1 MGGYYTQQRLKNYA
15 KKLKPYFGL
24 ESSLIRPVAKGIWYD
39 KLGGNLP
46 PFFGWVLLCQRFWL
60 KLVTKKNLLANVYF
74 TDQNTDAPNFSVFLL
89 EPYNVLWISS

>member
-15 KKLKPYFGL
+15 KKLKSYFGL

-46 PFFGWVLLCQRFWL
+46 LFWMSTVMSKILTKIGYQKKIYLQMCILQTRTLTHQILLC
-60 KLVTKKNLLANVYF
+60 
-74 TDQNTDAPNFSVFLL
+74 
-89 EPYNVLWISS
+89 SS

>member
-15 KKLKPYFGL
+15 KKLKSYFGL

-46 PFFGWVLLCQRFWL
+46 PFWMGTIMPKILTKIGYQ
-60 KLVTKKNLLANVYF
+60 KKNLLANVYF

-89 EPYNVLWISS
+89 EPCNMS